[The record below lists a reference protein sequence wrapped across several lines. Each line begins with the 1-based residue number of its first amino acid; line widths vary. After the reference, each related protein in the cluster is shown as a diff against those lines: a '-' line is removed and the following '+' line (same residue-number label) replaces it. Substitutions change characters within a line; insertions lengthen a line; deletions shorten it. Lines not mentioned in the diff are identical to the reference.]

1 KSPITVILIDIDFF
15 KLYNDCYG
23 HQGGDECLKKT
34 AETISGIP
42 KRPGDLTARYGGEEF
57 AVILPNTDS
66 QGGFTV
72 AETIRAAVISLAV
85 PHLKSETESIVTLSL
100 GVASVIPDKELTQEN
115 LISMADR
122 ALYEAKHKGRNRT
135 VVFKD
140 NKA

>member
-1 KSPITVILIDIDFF
+1 
-15 KLYNDCYG
+15 
-23 HQGGDECLKKT
+23 
-34 AETISGIP
+34 
-42 KRPGDLTARYGGEEF
+42 
-57 AVILPNTDS
+57 NTDS